1 MVFRKNRRQGLMN
14 FLFCVV
20 FLFCRHCFERP
31 PPGSDFY
38 ALPLPWGALQWRAYA
53 CPAWRVMS
61 IAPAGSSSNS
71 VHKKNQDK
79 PLTLS
84 SRRNWGQ
91 GRGGG
96 GYWARAI
103 GLYFSVSLS
112 LSLSPWLLIYLC
124 LLPSVFFFLFNFLII
139 CLIEPNH
146 SNLPECLTHF
156 AWHVVERE
164 PGQNNLNPKASVP
177 SPRCGIPTSRIQG
190 SCSRWFH
197 CCVAI

>member
-1 MVFRKNRRQGLMN
+1 MSAWLNGFQEKQTAGAHELS
-14 FLFCVV
+14 FLCRLPVLQALLWAPSPRFW
-20 FLFCRHCFERP
+20 FLCSSF
-31 PPGSDFY
+31 
-38 ALPLPWGALQWRAYA
+38 ALGGLQWRAYA

-103 GLYFSVSLS
+103 RLYFSVSLS

-124 LLPSVFFFLFNFLII
+124 LLPSVFFFFSIFLLF
-139 CLIEPNH
+139 
-146 SNLPECLTHF
+146 
-156 AWHVVERE
+156 A
-164 PGQNNLNPKASVP
+164 
-177 SPRCGIPTSRIQG
+177 
-190 SCSRWFH
+190 
-197 CCVAI
+197 